1 MSLERFNA
9 FWGLKSRSALFA
21 FAIGGFLSGCAVQT
35 DDGILAGPALSI
47 DSSNTPE
54 AVVSVDEKTLP
65 TTIAVLPLGNQTTS
79 ELAIDAVRQ
88 TLSNHFSSRN
98 YRVMHTVDVDRRLAL
113 AGLDPATDPDL
124 DLSNLRTI
132 LGVDGLVTGHVT
144 HYEKTFAGVGARISV
159 GVSLALS
166 NDQDEVV
173 WEASNVQRS
182 YAGGVS
188 VSPVGIIVNALAAA
202 KHLYGDINL
211 FRAADDLGRAL
222 AKEMPAPARLAV
234 KDRPVIKSVG
244 HSAAGQKLN
253 FGATVNFALEGDP
266 GLQASIAIQGVG
278 LIDLQEVSPGAY
290 SGQWVVD
297 QSINIQSETVVG
309 RLMNDAG
316 EFSSWVS
323 PYGLITIDNTPPVA
337 LADLTVNARPGAVQ
351 LSWSADYDADL
362 QNVSVRVQGRDAW
375 QTAAPLDQSL
385 ILTGLTDFA
394 PIRIEILLE
403 DDAGNQSALQNMTVI
418 AAPDPRFSQA
428 TDIKSALPPV
438 VQGAMR
444 LRKAF
449 GPFTLSGPL
458 RIATNGVLLIEPG
471 VQLELAPNAKI
482 DVLGE
487 IQAMGTLAA
496 PITVMHQQGMSA
508 REFLIFRSVLPSRVT
523 AMSIQHVNVP
533 FQILAGSPVIED
545 SVVDGA
551 FNAILMSGT
560 SKPMIRNN
568 HFTNASASAMV
579 LSEQTQPS
587 LQGNRFTDNQPFHI
601 QNSSSY
607 AVKVTGNTF
616 DPPAS
621 MMTILGPMED

>member
-1 MSLERFNA
+1 MIPERFRLFLGRTRPLA
-9 FWGLKSRSALFA
+9 FLTL
-21 FAIGGFLSGCAVQT
+21 AIGAFLSGCAVQT
-35 DDGILAGPALSI
+35 DEGILAGPALTLGTSK
-47 DSSNTPE
+47 TTE
-54 AVVSVDEKTLP
+54 AEVPADEKTLP

-79 ELAIDAVRQ
+79 DLAIAAVRQ

-98 YRVMHTVDVDRRLAL
+98 YRVMHTADVDRRLAL
-113 AGLDPATDPDL
+113 AGIDIATEPDL
-124 DLSNLRTI
+124 DFSKLRTI
-132 LGVDGLVTGHVT
+132 LGVDGLITGNVT

-159 GVSLALS
+159 GVSLTLL

-202 KHLYGDINL
+202 KHLYGDVNL
-211 FRAADDLGRAL
+211 FRAADDLGRIL
-222 AKEMPAPARLAV
+222 AKDMPAPERLAV
-234 KDRPVIKSVG
+234 KNRPVIQSVA
-244 HSAAGQKLN
+244 HSGASQKLN
-253 FGATVNFALEGDP
+253 YGATVNFALEGDA
-266 GLQASIAIQGVG
+266 GLKASIAIQGVG

-297 QSINIQSETVVG
+297 QSINIESETVVG

-323 PYGLITIDNTPPVA
+323 PYGLMTIDNTPPTA
-337 LADLTVNARPGAVQ
+337 LTDITITSRPGAVQ
-351 LSWSADYDADL
+351 ISWSPDYDGDL
-362 QNVSVRVQGRDAW
+362 QTVSVQVQGRETW
-375 QTAAPLDQSL
+375 QRVAPIDQA
-385 ILTGLTDFA
+385 LTLTELSDFA
-394 PIRIEILLE
+394 PTQIQIMLE
-403 DDAGNQSALQNMTVI
+403 DDAGNQAAPQKMTVI

-428 TDIKSALPPV
+428 KDIKSALPSV

-458 RIATNGVLLIEPG
+458 RVATDGVLLIEPG
-471 VQLELAPNAKI
+471 VQLELAPNAQI

-487 IQAMGTLAA
+487 IQAMGTTAA
-496 PITVMHQQGMSA
+496 PITVTHQQGVSA
-508 REFLIFRSVLPSRVT
+508 QTFLILRSMLPSRV
-523 AMSIQHVNVP
+523 AGMSIQHVNVP

-545 SVVDGA
+545 TVVNGA
-551 FNAILMSGT
+551 FNAIMMSGS
-560 SKPMIRNN
+560 SKPLIRNN
-568 HFTNASASAMV
+568 AFTNASASAMV
-579 LSEQTQPS
+579 LSEQAQPS
-587 LQGNRFTDNQPFHI
+587 LLGNQFIENQPFHI

-607 AVKVTGNTF
+607 AIKVTGNTF

-621 MMTILGPMED
+621 MMTILGPVED

>member
-1 MSLERFNA
+1 MTPESSRGFLRC
-9 FWGLKSRSALFA
+9 SIRSALIA
-21 FAIGGFLSGCAVQT
+21 FALGGFLSGCAVQT
-35 DDGILAGPALSI
+35 DEGILAGPALTLGT
-47 DSSNTPE
+47 SNTSE
-54 AVVSVDEKTLP
+54 AEAPVNEKTLP
-65 TTIAVLPLGNQTTS
+65 TTIAVLPLGNQTDS
-79 ELAIDAVRQ
+79 ELAIGAVRQ

-113 AGLDPATDPDL
+113 AGLDPALDPDL
-124 DLSNLRTI
+124 DLSKLRTI
-132 LGVDGLVTGHVT
+132 LGVDGLITGNVT

-159 GVSLALS
+159 GVSLTLF
-166 NDQDEVV
+166 NDQDEIV

-222 AKEMPAPARLAV
+222 AKDMPAPERLAV
-234 KDRPVIKSVG
+234 KDRPVIQSVA
-244 HSAAGQKLN
+244 HSGAGQKLN
-253 FGATVNFALEGDP
+253 YGKTVDFALEGDA
-266 GLQASIAIQGVG
+266 GLKASIAIQGVG

-297 QSINIQSETVVG
+297 QSINIDSETVVG

-323 PYGLITIDNTPPVA
+323 PYGLMTIDNTPPAA
-337 LADLTVNARPGAVQ
+337 LSDITVTSRPSAVV
-351 LSWSADYDADL
+351 LSWSPDYDADL
-362 QNVSVRVQGRDAW
+362 QTISVQIQGRDLW
-375 QTAAPLDQSL
+375 ERAAPINQTLTV
-385 ILTGLTDFA
+385 TGLSDFT
-394 PIRIEILLE
+394 PTQIQIMLE
-403 DDAGNQSALQNMTVI
+403 DDVGNQTAPHNMTVI

-428 TDIKSALPPV
+428 GDFKSALPSV

-458 RIATNGVLLIEPG
+458 RVATDGVLLIEPG
-471 VQLELAPNAKI
+471 VQLELAPNARI

-487 IQAMGTLAA
+487 IQAMGTTDA
-496 PITVMHQQGMSA
+496 PISVTHQQGISA
-508 REFLIFRSVLPSRVT
+508 QAFLIFKSELPSRVAGMT
-523 AMSIQHVNVP
+523 IDNVNVP
-533 FQILAGSPVIED
+533 FQILAGSPVIENTA
-545 SVVDGA
+545 VNGA
-551 FNAILMSGT
+551 FNAIMMSGS

-568 HFTNASASAMV
+568 QFTNASASAIV
-579 LSEQTQPS
+579 LSEQAQPR
-587 LQGNRFTDNQPFHI
+587 LQGNRFLENQPFHI